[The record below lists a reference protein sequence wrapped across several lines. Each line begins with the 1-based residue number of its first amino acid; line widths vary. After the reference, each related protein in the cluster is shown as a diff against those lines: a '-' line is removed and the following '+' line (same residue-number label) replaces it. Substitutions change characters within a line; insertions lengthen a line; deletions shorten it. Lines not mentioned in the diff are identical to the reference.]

1 MRQTHL
7 SQPKPSQS
15 VDKPTVASVGNL
27 NLDVYFRIQALP
39 ESDSAVEAYEAYI
52 GGGGSAANFAVQ
64 VSRLGIR
71 SRFIGA
77 TGTDMISDALL
88 EDLKDAGVDITWV
101 KRISA
106 ERSGLVV
113 VLIGPDG
120 GRRMIE
126 YRGANLGLAPVDINT
141 NSLSN
146 VNHLHLAT
154 SRLNIIEAGVKL
166 ARELGI
172 TTSIDGGA
180 GLALRGLDVLAPIV
194 RWADVWFMNS
204 LEASRLAGVTDPIS
218 AGFKILE
225 KVNVNEL
232 VVTMGSRGAASFTSE
247 GVKVVE
253 AFRVTPIDTTGAGD
267 VFAASYVFAKLIGLD
282 RDDRLIFSNAAAAIK
297 VTRRGARSGPSI
309 TEVLEFLRKMGYSEL
324 ADRISTIYHEGGA

>member
-27 NLDVYFRIQALP
+27 NLDVYFRVQALP

-64 VSRLGIR
+64 ASKLGIH

-113 VLIGPDG
+113 VLIGPDE

-204 LEASRLAGVTDPIS
+204 LEASRLAGQ
-218 AGFKILE
+218 G
-225 KVNVNEL
+225 
-232 VVTMGSRGAASFTSE
+232 
-247 GVKVVE
+247 GVKSWPLLMKWGLTKCW
-253 AFRVTPIDTTGAGD
+253 RKGPG
-267 VFAASYVFAKLIGLD
+267 KLWTAPPQQGLPPGQAP
-282 RDDRLIFSNAAAAIK
+282 RGELALRIRQWL
-297 VTRRGARSGPSI
+297 TRRGLTLPSLP
-309 TEVLEFLRKMGYSEL
+309 EALPLPV
-324 ADRISTIYHEGGA
+324 